1 LANFDIRDLDAYL
14 CNQIIEILLPKK
26 KETKPGLDELA
37 DMEMPTKESMEKTM
51 KKVEEIRKREKH
63 A

>member
-1 LANFDIRDLDAYL
+1 MANFDIRDLDAYL